1 MMSNDAQT
9 VTITLYDAND
19 GGSPTHI
26 ECAILRDDTAI
37 HTSASLLVDVLAAG
51 MEALGLDGTVSG
63 TDFL

>member
-1 MMSNDAQT
+1 MKSNDAQT
-9 VTITLYDAND
+9 VTITLHDAND
-19 GGSPTHI
+19 GESPTQI
-26 ECAILRDDTAI
+26 ECVILRDDTAI